1 MDKNSLIIE
10 IKNDINSIKKQ
21 VDVTLAKLTVLES
34 MIELD
39 NKLGIS
45 VQTSGE
51 PSSLELSRRVDDR
64 QGIMQP
70 EITSEASNEELEV
83 KEEPKIEPVVEA
95 PVVAVEPIVEPEP
108 VVEEESE
115 QDIVEIEQVIELE
128 IEEKE
133 EIIEEENEEE
143 KLSASQMI
151 SGVAQ
156 QNSSELD
163 SAFTSTEIPHSSL
176 LTPRC
181 ETEPRNLMSVI
192 GLNDRFRFRH
202 DLFSNSDEIFKETI
216 DILNKVENFEKAVE
230 FLTQKFAWDEEDA
243 TVVYFYDIIKP
254 KF

>member
-21 VDVTLAKLTVLES
+21 VDVTLAKLDVLEAL
-34 MIELD
+34 I
-39 NKLGIS
+39 KLEIRKS
-45 VQTSGE
+45 CASE
-51 PSSLELSRRVDDR
+51 SRGRACSDYAER
-64 QGIMQP
+64 SQESPLG
-70 EITSEASNEELEV
+70 SEELGV
-83 KEEPKIEPVVEA
+83 PQRGLSISRQVSEEQSDVDA
-95 PVVAVEPIVEPEP
+95 CVEPEP
-108 VVEEESE
+108 KPEP
-115 QDIVEIEQVIELE
+115 EQVIELE

-176 LTPRC
+176 LTPNSDSSTPNC
-181 ETEPRNLMSVI
+181 ETELRNLMSVI

-202 DLFSNSDEIFKETI
+202 DLFSNSDELFRETI
-216 DILNKVENFEKAVE
+216 DILNKIENFDSAVDY
-230 FLTQKFAWDEEDA
+230 LMKKFAWDEEDA